1 MSWLVRHRRVS
12 LNSDLFRNK
21 LRWQDCGAGPHGT
34 YHDKEGR
41 PLVNKT
47 RFPDMGK
54 MVSAAHGK
62 GVSMGW

>member
-1 MSWLVRHRRVS
+1 MPILSCILCT
-12 LNSDLFRNK
+12 NPTT
-21 LRWQDCGAGPHGT
+21 RWQDCGAGPHGT

-54 MVSAAHGK
+54 MVAAAHGK